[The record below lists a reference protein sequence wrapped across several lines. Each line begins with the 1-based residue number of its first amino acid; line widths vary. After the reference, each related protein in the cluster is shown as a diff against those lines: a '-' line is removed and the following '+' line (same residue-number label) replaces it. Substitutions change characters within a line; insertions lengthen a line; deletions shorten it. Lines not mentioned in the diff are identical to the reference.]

1 MLSSDYINTLP
12 SDATPKNSK
21 NSTVVLCEGCFVN
34 EQQRFEFVSQNFQEA
49 DIDLFRKQKS
59 PLYGSVGFPFESV
72 EATLASHDRTDFLY
86 VVFNSCFDFERL
98 IYDEYVYKNFPTV
111 VSLFKKM
118 RQGGDIIVFKK
129 ANEDLLFVKIHNIY
143 EGPELLHMSL

>member
-1 MLSSDYINTLP
+1 MLSSDYIN
-12 SDATPKNSK
+12 SSQAAATPN

-49 DIDLFRKQKS
+49 DIDLFQKQKR
-59 PLYGSVGFPFESV
+59 PLYGSVGFPFECV
-72 EATLASHDRTDFLY
+72 EETLASIARTDFLY
-86 VVFNSCFDFERL
+86 VVFNSCLDFERL
-98 IYDEYVYKNFPTV
+98 IYDEYVFKNFPMV

-143 EGPELLHMSL
+143 DGPELLHISL

>member
-12 SDATPKNSK
+12 DATPK